1 MTDTAARTK
10 DVFIDRRNYNPT
22 WWEKLLSGFNTTGNE
37 IPKRT
42 PLKPELGL
50 DPLVG
55 ETSSPKFLYWLESEG
70 FYFNHDRVWWQ
81 RVWTTWT
88 PKYANKI
95 DDREYPNMKQVW
107 ETYVI
112 DAPSEKWTYR
122 IVNPECLGGS
132 GGGGHS
138 GGWCIWEGNVGKK
151 E

>member
-1 MTDTAARTK
+1 MTDTADRTK

-95 DDREYPNMKQVW
+95 EDREYPNMIQVW

-122 IVNPECLGGS
+122 IVNPENLGGS
-132 GGGGHS
+132 GGGG
-138 GGWCIWEGNVGKK
+138 GGGNCVIWEEELGKRK
-151 E
+151 

>member
-1 MTDTAARTK
+1 MTDTADRTK

-37 IPKRT
+37 IHKRT
-42 PLKPELGL
+42 TLKPEIAL
-50 DPLVG
+50 DTLVG

-122 IVNPECLGGS
+122 IVNPENLGGS
-132 GGGGHS
+132 GGGG
-138 GGWCIWEGNVGKK
+138 GGGNCVIWEEELGKRK
-151 E
+151 